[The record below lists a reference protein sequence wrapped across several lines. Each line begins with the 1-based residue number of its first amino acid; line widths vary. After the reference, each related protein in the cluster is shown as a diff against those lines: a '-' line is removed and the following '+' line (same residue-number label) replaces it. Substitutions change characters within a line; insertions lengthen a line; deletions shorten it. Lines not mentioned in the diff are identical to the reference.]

1 MESLTG
7 SLERRW
13 NAVSAP
19 TKTAFYSALMVGF
32 FAHAT
37 FLTNRL
43 YNHDSLLSRTVGGP
57 STFALQQG
65 KWFNLPAGLFTHGNI
80 YSPAVILT
88 VGLLILAISAA
99 LTVSI
104 LKLQSKIWAAVT
116 GAFLVLFPSVMCTNV
131 YLSTSTFFSALLLAT
146 AAVYFTTKYRYGL
159 WPGILLLTVSCGTYS
174 VYIGYAAGLFL
185 ILEMIALLEGKTS
198 IKEILLT
205 GLKYLFVLALSAVL
219 YYVVLQIAL
228 RVAGT
233 TLMNYRGID
242 EVGHFSLSSLLSVT
256 VEAYRKVY
264 YFFYYGIH
272 LYRSSFHIEP
282 LFRVMNQATIL
293 LAAVFSLAIGLKN
306 KIWKS
311 IPRILLT
318 VVLVLLFPLAI
329 HAIAVLGQNASTHWL
344 MIYPFVLVY
353 VYMVFCAD
361 RIESSL
367 LEQSAGASLRKATKV
382 TVRLFALA
390 ALIVS
395 FLLLRQW
402 FITINQGYE
411 YLRLTNENS
420 YTAGVLLVD
429 DMRETSGYT
438 ADTPVLF
445 AGNGAPEAFQYKT
458 GDFAQITSDTGVGY
472 TGLNGAI
479 IDNTR
484 LTYFIRNFVGVS
496 ITYADAETGAR
507 LSSLPEVKAMPIYP
521 AAGSIALIDG
531 VLIVKLSDI
540 TPVPVGG

>member
-1 MESLTG
+1 M
-7 SLERRW
+7 
-13 NAVSAP
+13 
-19 TKTAFYSALMVGF
+19 
-32 FAHAT
+32 
-37 FLTNRL
+37 
-43 YNHDSLLSRTVGGP
+43 
-57 STFALQQG
+57 
-65 KWFNLPAGLFTHGNI
+65 
-80 YSPAVILT
+80 
-88 VGLLILAISAA
+88 
-99 LTVSI
+99 
-104 LKLQSKIWAAVT
+104 
-116 GAFLVLFPSVMCTNV
+116 
-131 YLSTSTFFSALLLAT
+131 
-146 AAVYFTTKYRYGL
+146 
-159 WPGILLLTVSCGTYS
+159 
-174 VYIGYAAGLFL
+174 
-185 ILEMIALLEGKTS
+185 
-198 IKEILLT
+198 
-205 GLKYLFVLALSAVL
+205 
-219 YYVVLQIAL
+219 VLQIAL

-233 TLMNYRGID
+233 TLMHYRGID

-293 LAAVFSLAIGLKN
+293 LAAVFSLTIGLKN

-318 VVLVLLFPLAI
+318 VALVLLFPLAI
-329 HAIAVLGQNASTHWL
+329 HAIAVLGLNASTHWL

-367 LEQSAGASLRKATKV
+367 LEQSSGASLKKSTKV
-382 TVRLFALA
+382 TVRLIALA

-402 FITINQGYE
+402 FITTNQGYE

-420 YTAGVLLVD
+420 YTVGVLLVD

-484 LTYFIRNFVGVS
+484 LTYFMRNFVGVS

-507 LSSLPEVKAMPIYP
+507 LSALPEVKAMPIYP

-531 VLIVKLSDI
+531 ILVVKLSDI
-540 TPVPVGG
+540 TPVPAGG

>member
-13 NAVSAP
+13 KSISTPIKVS
-19 TKTAFYSALMVGF
+19 FLSALLVGF
-32 FAHAT
+32 IAHIT
-37 FLTNRL
+37 VLTNHL
-43 YNHDSLLSRTVGGP
+43 FNHDSVLYVLIDPHT
-57 STFALQQG
+57 TFGIQQG
-65 KWFNLPAGLFTHGNI
+65 KWFSLPVGLFTLGTI
-80 YSPAVILT
+80 VAPAAVLT
-88 VGLLILAISAA
+88 IGLLLLAITAA

-104 LKLQSKIWAAVT
+104 LKLQSSIWAAVT

-146 AAVYFTTKYRYGL
+146 AAVYVTIRYRYGL

-185 ILEMIALLEGKTS
+185 ILEIIALLEGKQS
-198 IKEILLT
+198 IKEILLN

-228 RVAGT
+228 RMTGT
-233 TLMNYRGID
+233 TLMDYRGID
-242 EVGHFSLSSLLSVT
+242 EVGHFSLSSLFSVT

-264 YFFYYGIH
+264 YFFYYGLH

-282 LFRVMNQATIL
+282 LFRVMNWATGL

-329 HAIAVLGQNASTHWL
+329 HAIAVLGQNASTHWI

-361 RIESSL
+361 RIESSFQQ
-367 LEQSAGASLRKATKV
+367 QSTGVTPKKATKV
-382 TVRLFALA
+382 FVRVFAFA
-390 ALIVS
+390 ALVVS
-395 FLLLRQW
+395 FLLIRQW
-402 FITINQGYE
+402 YLTTNQGYE
-411 YLRLTNENS
+411 YLRLTNENT

-429 DMRETSGYT
+429 DMRETNGYT
-438 ADTPVLF
+438 GDTPVLF
-445 AGNGAPEAFQYKT
+445 AGSGAPEAFQYKT
-458 GDFAQITSDTGVGY
+458 GDFVQITSDIGVGY

-484 LTYFIRNFVGVS
+484 LTYFLRNFVGVS
-496 ITYADAETGAR
+496 IPYADAETGAR
-507 LSSLPEVKAMPIYP
+507 LSALPEVKAMPIYP

-531 VLIVKLSDI
+531 ILVVKLSDI
-540 TPVPVGG
+540 TPAPAVG